1 MQKKTH
7 TKQVQEMYTLLKR
20 YHEFENKMAKMKAKR
35 QQHFRMKEERK
46 RTIFNDMQKS
56 LFVWRYNA
64 LKQIQRANY
73 EYQQKMSE

>member
-1 MQKKTH
+1 
-7 TKQVQEMYTLLKR
+7 
-20 YHEFENKMAKMKAKR
+20 
-35 QQHFRMKEERK
+35 MKEERK